1 MKGKTTNEKGQKL
14 PQKGEVELLCGG
26 PPCQGFSGM
35 NRFNSRQY
43 SLFKNLLIVL
53 PVLLRLLPAAVLH
66 SRECTQLYNN
76 SLIVSY
82 LSYCDYYRPRFFIL
96 ENVRNFV
103 SFKKSMVLK
112 LTLRCLV
119 KMGYQCAVG
128 VLQAG
133 CYGVPQ
139 TRRSLCQYLLAE
151 HSRLIKCLPFLC
163 RAIILA
169 AAPGEVLPSFPQH
182 THVFNPRACQLTL
195 MVDDNKYQCNDSAN
209 SAPLRTI
216 TVRDALADLPE
227 ICNGHQVAD
236 MPYGGDALSHF
247 QRKMRGRQDQPVLR
261 DHICK
266 DMASIVE
273 ARIASI
279 PTASGSDW
287 RDLPNVVVRLSDGS
301 YTNKLQ
307 YLFHDRKNGRS
318 PTGALRGVCSC
329 ASGRVCEPS
338 DKQFNTL
345 IPWCLPHTGNRHNH
359 WAGLY
364 GRLEWD
370 GFFSTTVTNPEPM
383 GKQGRV
389 LHPEQTR
396 VVSVRECARS
406 QGFPDTYRLFGSI
419 LDKHRQVGNAVPPPL
434 GAAIG
439 YEIRKCVGAKTLVMS
454 SDKDNSE
461 EDILMEDAD

>member
-1 MKGKTTNEKGQKL
+1 MKGKTVNDKGQKL

-43 SLFKNLLIVL
+43 SLFK
-53 PVLLRLLPAAVLH
+53 
-66 SRECTQLYNN
+66 N

-119 KMGYQCAVG
+119 KMGYQCAMG
-128 VLQAG
+128 VLQSG
-133 CYGVPQ
+133 CYGIPQ
-139 TRRSLCQYLLAE
+139 TRRSV
-151 HSRLIKCLPFLC
+151 SRSCVEPF
-163 RAIILA
+163 ILA

-182 THVFNPRACQLTL
+182 THVFNPRACQLTF
-195 MVDDNKYQCNDSAN
+195 MVDDNKYQCYDSAN

-216 TVRDALADLPE
+216 TVRDALSDLPE

-236 MPYGGDALSHF
+236 MPFEGDSLSHF
-247 QRKMRGRQDQPVLR
+247 QRKMRGPEDQQVLR

-266 DMASIVE
+266 DMASIVK

-301 YTNKLQ
+301 YTNKL
-307 YLFHDRKNGRS
+307 
-318 PTGALRGVCSC
+318 
-329 ASGRVCEPS
+329 
-338 DKQFNTL
+338 
-345 IPWCLPHTGNRHNH
+345 
-359 WAGLY
+359 
-364 GRLEWD
+364 
-370 GFFSTTVTNPEPM
+370 
-383 GKQGRV
+383 
-389 LHPEQTR
+389 
-396 VVSVRECARS
+396 
-406 QGFPDTYRLFGSI
+406 
-419 LDKHRQVGNAVPPPL
+419 
-434 GAAIG
+434 
-439 YEIRKCVGAKTLVMS
+439 
-454 SDKDNSE
+454 
-461 EDILMEDAD
+461 

>member
-43 SLFKNLLIVL
+43 SLFK
-53 PVLLRLLPAAVLH
+53 
-66 SRECTQLYNN
+66 N

-139 TRRSLCQYLLAE
+139 TRR
-151 HSRLIKCLPFLC
+151 

-307 YLFHDRKNGRS
+307 YLFHDRKNGHS

-419 LDKHRQVGNAVPPPL
+419 LDKHRQVGWPQVGNAVPPPL

-454 SDKDNSE
+454 NDKDNSE